1 MLNEQANARGYFKAL
16 KHPAHKCF
24 GLMAL
29 IFFSNICEKLAT
41 FVKWTTTIHLGKQ
54 SQQLSQRDIILLVSL
69 WGRVFIFDCL
79 RGSGRMRITAAMQGR
94 GQTRIAGCWSPRMCW
109 GRGRIAAY
117 LRSRGRTRIA
127 GCWSPIKRPNKNK
140 CRRRTRMD
148 ISLLGWGQTRKK
160 E

>member
-1 MLNEQANARGYFKAL
+1 MHKLMQGENSRRLSTRHINVLGSWPYF
-16 KHPAHKCF
+16 
-24 GLMAL
+24 
-29 IFFSNICEKLAT
+29 FFSNICENLTT

-54 SQQLSQRDIILLVSL
+54 SQQLSQRDIILLVRL
-69 WGRVFIFDCL
+69 WSRGRVFIFDYL
-79 RGSGRMRITAAMQGR
+79 RGSMKIAAAMQGEAK
-94 GQTRIAGCWSPRMCW
+94 QELLVAAWSPRMCG

-117 LRSRGRTRIA
+117 LRSRGLTRIA

-148 ISLLGWGQTRKK
+148 ISLVGWGQTRKK